1 MKKSS
6 HAFAGATEVARTLD
20 GTPFSAGAHRTDA
33 SRLAQA
39 AHIDLRALGMPH
51 VNLLLI
57 GAEEVTQNFLETLM
71 MDLREPISHWC
82 MGEALVL
89 PPAGRTA
96 TLILHEVGTLP
107 MEDQRRLLRWLEQAV
122 GRVQVIST
130 TSTSL
135 LARVQ
140 SGTFV
145 DTLYYRLNTVCLDIT
160 V

>member
-20 GTPFSAGAHRTDA
+20 GTPLTARAQRTDA

-57 GAEEVTQNFLETLM
+57 GAEEVTQNFLEILM
-71 MDLREPISHWC
+71 MDLREPISHWWA
-82 MGEALVL
+82 GEALVL

-107 MEDQRRLLRWLEQAV
+107 MEEQRRLLRWLEQAV